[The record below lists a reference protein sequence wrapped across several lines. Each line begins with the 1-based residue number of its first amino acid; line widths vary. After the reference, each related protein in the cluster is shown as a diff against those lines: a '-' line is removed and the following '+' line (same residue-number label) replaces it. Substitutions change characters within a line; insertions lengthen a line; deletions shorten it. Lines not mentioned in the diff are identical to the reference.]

1 MRLKIKKTGK
11 FKHSKKYIKLIND
24 ASVYDVAIDS
34 PTTFASNLSA
44 KGNND
49 IYLKREDLQP
59 IFSFKNRGA
68 YNKISNLSEKQQSL
82 GIIAASAGNH
92 AQGVA
97 LACKRLKIKCNIV
110 MPVTAPENK
119 INSVKRLG
127 AKITLHGENLAEALV
142 KADEISKKYN
152 YTFVHPFDDPYTIAG
167 QGTIGKEILQD
178 DIKYDAIFVPVGGGW
193 VASRYICLDQTK

>member
-11 FKHSKKYIKLIND
+11 FKHSKKYIKLINN

-68 YNKISNLSEKQQSL
+68 YNKISNLSEKQRSL

-97 LACKRLKIKCNIV
+97 LACKKLNIKLSLIH
-110 MPVTAPENK
+110 
-119 INSVKRLG
+119 I
-127 AKITLHGENLAEALV
+127 
-142 KADEISKKYN
+142 
-152 YTFVHPFDDPYTIAG
+152 
-167 QGTIGKEILQD
+167 
-178 DIKYDAIFVPVGGGW
+178 
-193 VASRYICLDQTK
+193 

>member
-1 MRLKIKKTGK
+1 MRLKIKKTGTYK
-11 FKHSKKYIKLIND
+11 YSKKYLKLIEE

-34 PTTFASNLSA
+34 PTTHASNLSI
-44 KGNND
+44 KEKNN

-68 YNKISNLSEKQQSL
+68 YNKIFNLSEEKKSL

-97 LACKRLKIKCNIV
+97 LACKHLGLNCNIV

-119 INSVKRLG
+119 LNAVKRLG
-127 AKITLHGENLAEALV
+127 AKVTLFGENLAHALT
-142 KADEISKKYN
+142 KAKEISEKHR
-152 YTFVHPFDDPYTIAG
+152 YTFVHPFDDKYTIAG
-167 QGTIGKEILQD
+167 QGTVGKEILTD
-178 DIKYDAIFVPVGGGW
+178 GINYDFIFVPVGGGGLL
-193 VASRYICLDQTK
+193 ALSLIHI

>member
-1 MRLKIKKTGK
+1 LRLKIKKTGK
-11 FKHSKKYIKLIND
+11 FKNSRKYLKLIND

-34 PTTFASNLSA
+34 PTTFAANLSA
-44 KGNND
+44 KEQND

-68 YNKISNLSEKQQSL
+68 YNKISNLSEEQRSS

-97 LACKRLKIKCNIV
+97 LACKRLNINCNIV

-119 INSVKRLG
+119 LNSVKRLG
-127 AKITLHGENLAEALV
+127 AKITLHGENLAKALV
-142 KADEISKKYN
+142 KAMKYLKNIIIHLFILLMIPIRLLDRELLEKKFLKMVLNMMQFLFQLEEGVCWQVYLL
-152 YTFVHPFDDPYTIAG
+152 G
-167 QGTIGKEILQD
+167 
-178 DIKYDAIFVPVGGGW
+178 
-193 VASRYICLDQTK
+193 

>member
-1 MRLKIKKTGK
+1 MIEE
-11 FKHSKKYIKLIND
+11 

-34 PTTFASNLSA
+34 PTTHAINLSL
-44 KGNND
+44 KENNN

-68 YNKISNLSEKQQSL
+68 FNKIFNLSNDKKSN

-97 LACKRLKIKCNIV
+97 LACKKLKIKCLIV

-119 INSVKRLG
+119 FNAVKRLG
-127 AKITLHGENLAEALV
+127 AKI
-142 KADEISKKYN
+142 I
-152 YTFVHPFDDPYTIAG
+152 
-167 QGTIGKEILQD
+167 
-178 DIKYDAIFVPVGGGW
+178 IF
-193 VASRYICLDQTK
+193 I